1 MLNDM
6 RLVSHSS
13 FHVWYYELFVAYV
26 RFVAFNVKLNEI
38 YKKMNFI
45 LRLKFLSVYFIS
57 KSGK

>member
-1 MLNDM
+1 M